1 MPVPKLNS
9 LTDLVYG
16 SSLARLGAEA
26 RRLGELRDLVRRQIP
41 PELAPWCLGAE
52 LHNDSLLVYMA
63 SSAAATHFRYR
74 QHALLAAVGAALGRS
89 LSRLE
94 VKVMPDPPL
103 PPAPRPTPRVLSEA
117 VRRLLEQTAEDV
129 TDESLSRSLQRLAR
143 HPHRSRG

>member
-26 RRLGELRDLVRRQIP
+26 LRLGELRDTVRRQLP
-41 PELAPWCLGAE
+41 QELAPWCLGAE
-52 LHNDSLLVYMA
+52 LHNGNLLVYMA
-63 SSAAATHFRYR
+63 SSAAATNLRYR
-74 QHALLAAVGAALGRS
+74 QQMLLAAVGTALGRP

-103 PPAPRPTPRVLSEA
+103 PPAPRPAPRTLSEA
-117 VRRLLEQTAEDV
+117 VRKLLEQTAKDV
-129 TDESLSRSLQRLAR
+129 ADESLSRSLQRLAR
-143 HPHRSRG
+143 HPHRFRS